1 MSKKPCPMPE
11 EPSTESGESP
21 AALVGCLLDVSGSM
35 QKALEVGRPNE
46 PATERLEAVIR
57 AALRVAQSERNR
69 CSNALLFIGVFG
81 LKKKVVESDT
91 EGVSPSVVD
100 LCAVADALLG
110 DYEGQSSGHNLL
122 IARANKEGLSH
133 ISKYIRQKLTDSEAR
148 ILDAHLRENPADV
161 QQFINSIPS
170 EGTLQAMHTRG
181 QAAGGVSVAVFGGLA
196 VSAIAG
202 PVGMAVFA
210 APLVA
215 AAATSYCL
223 GDKAVTKIEDRAVE
237 ESDALSLARRICARW
252 LNNFTIFKPRPVD
265 DVIRILDKLFKHS
278 DTGTELLER
287 SDVKISSELEKVS
300 IATIYLTSH
309 RKVAHRQLYY
319 QPVDSWNDGQG
330 KLFYM
335 ATNFSCME
343 HPVPVLASTGW
354 KAPSEGEARLYAV
367 LSSSAALD
375 EFCSFLV
382 SARPGMADG
391 LLDIIGRINQNAYI
405 NDEHVKTCRN
415 PSNQGSS
422 GTCYAHATAGA
433 IHMSLLRIVGRE
445 DGYPSIEE
453 IRKRILTDFP
463 AQQGGRNTRSV
474 LNQAVQ

>member
-1 MSKKPCPMPE
+1 
-11 EPSTESGESP
+11 
-21 AALVGCLLDVSGSM
+21 
-35 QKALEVGRPNE
+35 
-46 PATERLEAVIR
+46 
-57 AALRVAQSERNR
+57 
-69 CSNALLFIGVFG
+69 
-81 LKKKVVESDT
+81 
-91 EGVSPSVVD
+91 
-100 LCAVADALLG
+100 
-110 DYEGQSSGHNLL
+110 
-122 IARANKEGLSH
+122 
-133 ISKYIRQKLTDSEAR
+133 
-148 ILDAHLRENPADV
+148 
-161 QQFINSIPS
+161 
-170 EGTLQAMHTRG
+170 MHTRG

-210 APLVA
+210 APLA
-215 AAATSYCL
+215 AAATGYCL

-265 DVIRILDKLFKHS
+265 DVIRILDKLLKHS

-287 SDVKISSELEKVS
+287 SDVSTGTDNETGNGASSELETLKRYMYGRTPMRRALRRSLDAFRNHPDVEQRLLLLISDGFSTDGDPLEISSELEKVS

-309 RKVAHRQLYY
+309 RKVALRQLYY

-335 ATNFSCME
+335 ATNFSRME

-382 SARPGMADG
+382 SSRPGMADG
-391 LLDIIGRINQNAYI
+391 LLDIIGRINQDAYI

-445 DGYPSIEE
+445 DGYPSIKE
-453 IRKRILTDFP
+453 IRQRILTDFP